1 MKKKSTGLIDLWAT
15 MLVATSIVSLIALP
29 YVGERGAI
37 AFVAMETLF
46 AVCFFKEMIAP
57 KDGD

>member
-1 MKKKSTGLIDLWAT
+1 
-15 MLVATSIVSLIALP
+15 MLVATSIVGLIGLP

-46 AVCFFKEMIAP
+46 AVCFFKEVIAP